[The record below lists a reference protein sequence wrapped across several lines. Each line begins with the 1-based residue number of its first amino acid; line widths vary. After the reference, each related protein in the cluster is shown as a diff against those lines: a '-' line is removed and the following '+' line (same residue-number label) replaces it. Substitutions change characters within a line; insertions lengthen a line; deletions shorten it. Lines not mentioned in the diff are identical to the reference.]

1 MKNYLLL
8 LIAFISMNTM
18 AGGFSS
24 CQTLFYKPVTYNIK
38 NTQELCNDEFATL
51 YSYDTKT
58 PLMSYEHH
66 DTAVKI
72 KRTGKFHIDNRIPK
86 QYQSVDSDYV
96 KSGYDR
102 GHMSP
107 SGDMEDQ
114 LAQDES
120 FQFSNIAPQSSR
132 LNEVK

>member
-1 MKNYLLL
+1 M
-8 LIAFISMNTM
+8 I
-18 AGGFSS
+18 
-24 CQTLFYKPVTYNIK
+24 Q
-38 NTQELCNDEFATL
+38 
-51 YSYDTKT
+51 KT

-66 DTAVKI
+66 DTAIKI

-114 LAQDES
+114 MSQDES